1 MDERLLN
8 ELPAWLTEAGLAGAH
23 VFIDTLH
30 PVHEGRLFRW
40 GYPDESPMHEYGRTG
55 FEGPDATGAVSL
67 DAQATEVWRN
77 SPFYGMLKT
86 RASLPEA

>member
-8 ELPAWLTEAGLAGAH
+8 ELPAWLTEAGLAGASEADIVTGFCDRCVAAGIPLGRAH

-40 GYPDESPMHEYGRTG
+40 G
-55 FEGPDATGAVSL
+55 
-67 DAQATEVWRN
+67 
-77 SPFYGMLKT
+77 
-86 RASLPEA
+86 